1 MTAHP
6 SRSGK
11 SGSALPL
18 DRRSM
23 PIVDACSGTSCKVL
37 ASAGTFGRDQPPDG
51 LDQLALFEGS
61 NRGLATTIVCSF
73 GSSYLRPQ
81 NRYFTPN
88 CICRGI
94 ELPVLEMLP
103 NPVLPKLKSGN
114 PKLRVFVTLYTSAR
128 SCNLRVPVPTRNSIR
143 TVWSL

>member
-1 MTAHP
+1 MRRGRRKRAT
-6 SRSGK
+6 SR
-11 SGSALPL
+11 
-18 DRRSM
+18 
-23 PIVDACSGTSCKVL
+23 CKL
-37 ASAGTFGRDQPPDG
+37 KW
-51 LDQLALFEGS
+51 L
-61 NRGLATTIVCSF
+61 RGLATTIVCSF

-114 PKLRVFVTLYTSAR
+114 PKLGVLVTLYTSAR
-128 SCNLRVPVPTRNSIR
+128 SCNLRVPLIDRSLKIDMSKRRCGGPCISDNPTLPDVNCGAAEKTLVSNHRS
-143 TVWSL
+143 TVR